1 MGRRRAFAF
10 VAVGLGAAVRAACPA
25 HCNFR
30 GYCSAPDAT
39 LSTSFCICQPGVT
52 GAACEQIHCPRGDDP
67 LTQNQ
72 VSRAIAL
79 TVTAPTG
86 GEVDGRL
93 RFGFLGESVLL
104 PAVLDA
110 ATCGRAISSLPTVQ
124 KASCSQTTDGWLV
137 TFDEW
142 APAPVDAHAPH
153 GGNPALGTF
162 ECESTLP
169 GDAWDVPQCTLK
181 DAVASNVREHAPC
194 SNHGDCDLATG
205 KCRCRAGW
213 RRDACDDNK
222 DADTLQLYR
231 SEGPF
236 YSGTILGLEAKRA
249 ASPDFH
255 YLRVGAGG
263 RGGDVLAVRGDGH
276 IRAAGA
282 AAFDGGVA
290 VAGALD
296 ARGPATFSGGAAFA
310 SAKGDLLVAGP
321 ADAPALRVAKDQP
334 VAVGRAGLAS
344 EGPGS
349 FGSLTVAGAV
359 AAAGVT
365 LEGGVATADAL
376 VATAGATARGAGA
389 APALRLERRDGD
401 GPIVAAFRGTNEV
414 FAVRGDGALDVLAGG
429 VRVTAGGLRVHGG
442 GVDVGAGGLRV
453 DGGLEVR
460 SGALTLRGG
469 LALEDG
475 GVEAASRAAGG
486 APLRASATHAQ
497 FGGSVLTL
505 EAPALA
511 PPTPFAR
518 GAARLVDG
526 VVKGQSVF
534 SVDASGALVARGGV
548 RSAGGAVFG
557 GDLAVGGA
565 VRLQRTE
572 AKAGARV
579 AVPAGAS
586 YVEILEDGRRGS
598 GNAVSVEGDGGP
610 DARQLVVRN
619 SDGDAATLDGHVV
632 PAGSTRVFYQGG
644 DRRWAAIGGDAA
656 GAVAAAG
663 AAVTRSS
670 VTEFV
675 GVSRL
680 DAAADLDVG
689 PHAVRAGRLSSR
701 TGDSQQNGVVFYGPK
716 GFLDAD
722 ADFISVDRVK
732 GGPKE
737 SPSLRLRVGR
747 LPVRASTFA
756 AAPSHGRTPRRSLRA
771 LVATCRLP
779 CVRPR
784 VSMRLTGSFARRR
797 LMVTTSVDAPL
808 HMGGHAIKDA
818 RIEGGSAT
826 GLAQVAAQV
835 LRLDHAPGT
844 KSNPPEGFERPVLV
858 GPGGALGATPELY
871 YRDRT
876 LHVERLGAA
885 TIVGDLDFANN
896 ARLKNA
902 RIEGGSVEGL
912 EKLAV
917 EELTYVDAPA
927 RGAAAV
933 FGEDGA
939 LVAADA
945 WCAAGADHA
954 VAIPRL
960 AVGALAGDVDARG
973 HVIRDGQFE
982 GGGAAGLEF
991 VAADVV
997 LVGSLDASR
1006 RALVVAGDGGALE
1019 AEDGLYVDAD
1029 AAVHAPRNVNVG
1041 GALDVKSDAFVGGSV
1056 VVGGTVMGSGAYI
1069 DSSDA
1074 RFKRDL
1080 AVLDGAACLGALR
1093 NGSLGAYAFSYKRD
1107 EFPARN
1113 FPARRDVGF
1122 VAQRVEEAFPSLVYD
1137 DADGFKHV
1145 AYGRAAPVLAA
1156 ALAALAAKH
1165 DGLERRVAR
1174 LEALLVGK

>member
-1 MGRRRAFAF
+1 M
-10 VAVGLGAAVRAACPA
+10 
-25 HCNFR
+25 
-30 GYCSAPDAT
+30 
-39 LSTSFCICQPGVT
+39 
-52 GAACEQIHCPRGDDP
+52 
-67 LTQNQ
+67 
-72 VSRAIAL
+72 
-79 TVTAPTG
+79 
-86 GEVDGRL
+86 
-93 RFGFLGESVLL
+93 
-104 PAVLDA
+104 
-110 ATCGRAISSLPTVQ
+110 
-124 KASCSQTTDGWLV
+124 
-137 TFDEW
+137 
-142 APAPVDAHAPH
+142 
-153 GGNPALGTF
+153 
-162 ECESTLP
+162 
-169 GDAWDVPQCTLK
+169 
-181 DAVASNVREHAPC
+181 
-194 SNHGDCDLATG
+194 
-205 KCRCRAGW
+205 
-213 RRDACDDNK
+213 
-222 DADTLQLYR
+222 
-231 SEGPF
+231 
-236 YSGTILGLEAKRA
+236 
-249 ASPDFH
+249 
-255 YLRVGAGG
+255 
-263 RGGDVLAVRGDGH
+263 
-276 IRAAGA
+276 
-282 AAFDGGVA
+282 
-290 VAGALD
+290 
-296 ARGPATFSGGAAFA
+296 
-310 SAKGDLLVAGP
+310 
-321 ADAPALRVAKDQP
+321 
-334 VAVGRAGLAS
+334 
-344 EGPGS
+344 
-349 FGSLTVAGAV
+349 
-359 AAAGVT
+359 
-365 LEGGVATADAL
+365 
-376 VATAGATARGAGA
+376 
-389 APALRLERRDGD
+389 
-401 GPIVAAFRGTNEV
+401 
-414 FAVRGDGALDVLAGG
+414 LAGG

-701 TGDSQQNGVVFYGPK
+701 TGDSQQSGVVFYGPK

-737 SPSLRLRVGR
+737 SPSLRLRVG
-747 LPVRASTFA
+747 
-756 AAPSHGRTPRRSLRA
+756 
-771 LVATCRLP
+771 
-779 CVRPR
+779 
-784 VSMRLTGSFARRR
+784 R

-939 LVAADA
+939 LVAAEA